1 MGNWQPWAS
10 DCLNWRCS
18 CHRCIPDIC
27 RTDDNNN
34 GGGDDCDDDD
44 DDDDGDGDGDDDDGE
59 HDDTDDQDRHEE
71 SKGACSKAER
81 EKVKLA
87 ILPGGVHLGF
97 TRLLQVCTVRMV

>member
-44 DDDDGDGDGDDDDGE
+44 DDDDGDGDGAE
-59 HDDTDDQDRHEE
+59 MQ
-71 SKGACSKAER
+71 KA
-81 EKVKLA
+81 VSMLV
-87 ILPGGVHLGF
+87 LFFLS
-97 TRLLQVCTVRMV
+97 LLC